1 METRKVRYTV
11 IYEGRR
17 TGLFKVLDLMT
28 REPAT
33 RHGKPLS
40 GLSHSTADTLA
51 EKMNACGRLADP
63 MIGVPKHP

>member
-1 METRKVRYTV
+1 
-11 IYEGRR
+11 
-17 TGLFKVLDLMT
+17 VLDLMT